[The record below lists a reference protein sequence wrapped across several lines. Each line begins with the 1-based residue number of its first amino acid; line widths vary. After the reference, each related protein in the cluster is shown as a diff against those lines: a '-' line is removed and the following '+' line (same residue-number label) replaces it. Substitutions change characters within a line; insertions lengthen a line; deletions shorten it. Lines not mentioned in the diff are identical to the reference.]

1 MDSQQDARAM
11 RLERQ
16 PQRALMLGTVHALA
30 SIALLSNVAGTRA
43 VAQGSDDLRAPSA
56 FANIADA
63 DARSRALFSE
73 AAKVITNPRC
83 MNCHPA
89 SDSPLQ
95 GNDKHRHIPPVM
107 RGEAGVGGPGH
118 QCAACHTQSNYT
130 LLEPATTY
138 ESSPGHPRWGMAPV
152 EMAWEG
158 KSAGEICVQLKDPKR
173 NGGRDLKLLQ
183 EHIAHDDLVAWGWN
197 PGSGRA
203 PAPGSQ
209 ARLGELIQ
217 AWIDTGDHSPQKPY
231 VRST

>member
-107 RGEAGVGGPGH
+107 RLGQDICTKASRRGAVTPIIRHNGEANV
-118 QCAACHTQSNYT
+118 
-130 LLEPATTY
+130 
-138 ESSPGHPRWGMAPV
+138 RR
-152 EMAWEG
+152 
-158 KSAGEICVQLKDPKR
+158 KS
-173 NGGRDLKLLQ
+173 
-183 EHIAHDDLVAWGWN
+183 
-197 PGSGRA
+197 
-203 PAPGSQ
+203 
-209 ARLGELIQ
+209 
-217 AWIDTGDHSPQKPY
+217 
-231 VRST
+231 